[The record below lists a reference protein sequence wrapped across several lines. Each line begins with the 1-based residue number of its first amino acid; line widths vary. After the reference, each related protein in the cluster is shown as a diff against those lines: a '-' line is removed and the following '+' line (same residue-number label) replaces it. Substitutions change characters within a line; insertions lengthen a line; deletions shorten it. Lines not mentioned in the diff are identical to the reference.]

1 MKTFN
6 DIGFTDRLSTSAQ
19 ARAKQLERARVQART
34 SQAGAG
40 ERDAANRARAT
51 LREERAVARV
61 AALSQ
66 LRLRRLAEDAARA
79 QAAAAREKDIADA
92 AAHDRA
98 LHAEQKAA
106 RDARYAARKARGR
119 K

>member
-1 MKTFN
+1 MKNFN
-6 DIGFTDRLSTSAQ
+6 DIGFIDRLSTSAQ
-19 ARAKQLERARVQART
+19 ARAKQLERAHAQART

-40 ERDAANRARAT
+40 ERDVANRARAT
-51 LREERAVARV
+51 LREERAIARMVAV
-61 AALSQ
+61 SE
-66 LRLRRLAEDAARA
+66 LRSRRLAEDAARA
-79 QAAAAREKDIADA
+79 QAAAAREKDLADA

-98 LHAEQKAA
+98 LQDEQKAA